1 MVLPPGTPADFGKM
15 IADDIAKWTKVVKA
29 SGIKPG

>member
-15 IADDIAKWTKVVKA
+15 IADDIEKWTKVVKA